1 MYERLRQR
9 ADVFSRKVD
18 LTLIVNDIE
27 YQLKGSWTDR
37 TEIYNPETGAKVN
50 ARRATALISM
60 QSLTD
65 CGFSENLLGAI
76 LIKGEFRYKISEVLP
91 CNTLGLIPLVCK
103 IATV

>member
-1 MYERLRQR
+1 MYERLKQR

-18 LTLIVNDIE
+18 FTLIVNDIE
-27 YQLKGSWTDR
+27 YQFKGSWADR

-50 ARRATALISM
+50 ARRATALISE

-65 CGFSENLLGAI
+65 CGFTGSLLGAI
-76 LIKGEFRYKISEVLP
+76 LIKESFRYKISEVLP

-103 IATV
+103 VATL